1 MTDSARPNPAGNAA
15 GKTRGDPHAGLILE
29 AHPLKVLYAMAVPAV
44 AMMLMFGLNAVMDA
58 VYIGQLLGQ
67 QALAGVSLAFPVTQI
82 TLGLGS
88 LAGIGGGVV
97 LSISIGRG
105 DQDTLR
111 KLPGT
116 CIGIALVVAA
126 LYALLGAGFTEP
138 LVRGMGA
145 RGQLVPIAAGYL
157 RAHAIGGFAAIG
169 GLTLNMLLRGE
180 GKMKLA
186 AMYMAT
192 GLVANLVLTPIF
204 IAVFGWGVAGAAW
217 ATNLGALL
225 GGGLV
230 WLRFARGRASYEV
243 DARHI
248 GLPRK
253 LARRIVKFGVPA
265 MISSSMGLVQAIVV
279 FNMLSRI
286 GTEEDI
292 AFFGAAWRV
301 LLFMLTPL
309 FGLMRAFQ
317 PVAGINY
324 GAGRWDRVK
333 LNYWTFVAAGTLM
346 VLPIWLGMGLYPET
360 TLSVMLPG
368 VEFAPIDLHRFRILI
383 LVLPVQPLVFIA
395 LSLLP
400 AIEQPGKA
408 TLVSVTRQLLFYV
421 PVMLIVPRLAGVSG
435 IYYGATAI
443 DFTCAMWLLAIVL
456 TAFRKGPGEP
466 GAGAGR
472 FIGPSDPWRAGA
484 PVRG

>member
-1 MTDSARPNPAGNAA
+1 MSKPAG
-15 GKTRGDPHAGLILE
+15 RDPHAGLILE
-29 AHPLKVLYAMAVPAV
+29 AHPLKVLWTMAVPAV
-44 AMMLMFGLNAVMDA
+44 AMMLLFGLNSVMDA
-58 VYIGQLLGQ
+58 VYIGQLIGQ

-82 TLGLGS
+82 TLGLGA

-97 LSISIGRG
+97 LSIAIGRG

-116 CIGIALVVAA
+116 CVGIALVVAA
-126 LYALLGAGFTEP
+126 LYALLGTVFTVP
-138 LVRGMGA
+138 VVRGMGA
-145 RGQLVPIAAGYL
+145 TGELVPIAADYL
-157 RAHAIGGFAAIG
+157 WAHSASGFAAIG

-180 GKMKLA
+180 GKMALA
-186 AMYMAT
+186 AKYMAT
-192 GLVANLVLTPIF
+192 GLVANLILTPLF
-204 IAVFGWGVAGAAW
+204 IAGFGWGVAGAAW
-217 ATNLGALL
+217 ATNLGALI

-230 WLRFARGRASYEV
+230 WLRFARGRSSYEV

-248 GLPRK
+248 GLPRR
-253 LARRIVKFGVPA
+253 LAGRIVRFGVPA

-292 AFFGAAWRV
+292 AFYGAAWRV

-324 GAGRWDRVK
+324 GAGRWDRVQR
-333 LNYWTFVAAGTLM
+333 NYWTFVIAGTLM
-346 VLPIWLGMGLYPET
+346 VLPIWLFMGLNPEL
-360 TLSVMLPG
+360 TLSVMLRG
-368 VEFAPIDLHRFRILI
+368 VEFMPEDLHRFRILI
-383 LVLPVQPLVFIA
+383 LVLPVLPLVFTA

-408 TLVSVTRQLLFYV
+408 TVVSVTRQLLFYV
-421 PVMLIVPRLAGVSG
+421 PVMLIVPPIVGVSG

-443 DFTCAMWLLAIVL
+443 DFACAMWLLAIVL
-456 TAFRKGPGEP
+456 STFRKGPGEP

-484 PVRG
+484 PVR

>member
-1 MTDSARPNPAGNAA
+1 MSMESGHR
-15 GKTRGDPHAGLILE
+15 DPHAGLILE
-29 AHPLKVLYAMAVPAV
+29 AHPLRVLRAMAVPAV
-44 AMMLMFGLNAVMDA
+44 MMMLMFGLNSVMDA

-67 QALAGVSLAFPVTQI
+67 QALAGVSLAFPVTQV

-97 LSISIGRG
+97 LSIAIGKG

-116 CIGIALVVAA
+116 CLGIALAMSG
-126 LYALLGAGFTEP
+126 LYALLGVGFTEP

-145 RGQLVPIAAGYL
+145 RGELVPIAADYL
-157 RAHAIGGFAAIG
+157 WAHSAGGFAAIG

-180 GKMKLA
+180 GKMGLA
-186 AMYMAT
+186 ARYMAT
-192 GLVANLVLTPIF
+192 GLAANLILTPLF

-217 ATNLGALL
+217 ATNAGALL

-248 GLPRK
+248 GLPRA
-253 LARRIVKFGVPA
+253 LAGRITKFGVPA
-265 MISSSMGLVQAIVV
+265 MISSSMGIVQAIVV

-292 AFFGAAWRV
+292 AFYGAAWRV
-301 LLFMLTPL
+301 MLFMLTPL

-333 LNYWTFVAAGTLM
+333 LNYWTFVAAGTIM

-368 VEFAPIDLHRFRILI
+368 VEFVPEDLHRFRILI
-383 LVLPVQPLVFIA
+383 LVLPVLPLVFTA

-408 TLVSVTRQLLFYV
+408 TMVSVTRQLLLYV
-421 PVMLIVPRLAGVSG
+421 PVMLIVPPMVGISG

-443 DFTCAMWLLAIVL
+443 DFACAMWLLVIVL
-456 TAFRKGPGEP
+456 IAFKQGPGEP

-472 FIGPSDPWRAGA
+472 VIGPSDPWRAGA

>member
-1 MTDSARPNPAGNAA
+1 
-15 GKTRGDPHAGLILE
+15 
-29 AHPLKVLYAMAVPAV
+29 MAVPAV
-44 AMMLMFGLNAVMDA
+44 AMMLLFGLNAVMDA
-58 VYIGQLLGQ
+58 VYIGQLIGQ

-82 TLGLGS
+82 TLGLGA

-97 LSISIGRG
+97 LSIAIGRG

-116 CIGIALVVAA
+116 CVGIALVVAA
-126 LYALLGAGFTEP
+126 LYALLGTVFTVP
-138 LVRGMGA
+138 VVRGMGA
-145 RGQLVPIAAGYL
+145 TGELVPIAADYL
-157 RAHAIGGFAAIG
+157 WAHSASGFAAIG

-180 GKMKLA
+180 GKMALA
-186 AMYMAT
+186 AKYMAT
-192 GLVANLVLTPIF
+192 GLVANLILTPLF
-204 IAVFGWGVAGAAW
+204 IAGFGWGVAGAAW
-217 ATNLGALL
+217 ATNLGALI

-230 WLRFARGRASYEV
+230 WLRFARGRSSYEV

-248 GLPRK
+248 GLPRR
-253 LARRIVKFGVPA
+253 LAGRIVRFGVPA

-292 AFFGAAWRV
+292 AFYGAAWRV

-324 GAGRWDRVK
+324 GAGRWDRVQS
-333 LNYWTFVAAGTLM
+333 NYWTFVIAGTLM
-346 VLPIWLGMGLYPET
+346 VLPIWLFMGLNPEL
-360 TLSVMLPG
+360 TLSVMLRG
-368 VEFAPIDLHRFRILI
+368 VEFTPEDLHRFRILI
-383 LVLPVQPLVFIA
+383 LVLPVLPLVFTA

-408 TLVSVTRQLLFYV
+408 TTVSVVRQLLLYV
-421 PVMLIVPRLAGVSG
+421 PVMLIVPPMVGISG

-456 TAFRKGPGEP
+456 STFRKGPGEP

>member
-1 MTDSARPNPAGNAA
+1 VSVTAAEPKPAAR
-15 GKTRGDPHAGLILE
+15 DPHAGLILD
-29 AHPLKVLYAMAVPAV
+29 AGPFKVLYAMAVPAV
-44 AMMLMFGLNAVMDA
+44 AMMLLFGLNSVMDA
-58 VYIGQLLGQ
+58 VYIGQLIGQ
-67 QALAGVSLAFPVTQI
+67 QALAGVSLAFPITQI

-97 LSISIGRG
+97 LSIAIGRG
-105 DQDTLR
+105 DVATLR

-116 CIGIALVVAA
+116 CLGIALAVSAM
-126 LYALLGAGFTEP
+126 YALLGVGLTEP

-145 RGQLVPIAAGYL
+145 RGELVPIAADYL
-157 RAHAIGGFAAIG
+157 RAHALGGFAAIG

-180 GKMKLA
+180 GKMALA
-186 AMYMAT
+186 AWFMAA
-192 GLVANLVLTPIF
+192 GLISNLILTPVF
-204 IAVFGWGVAGAAW
+204 IAVFDWGVAGAAW

-230 WLRFARGRASYEV
+230 WLRYARGQASFAV
-243 DARHI
+243 DARYI
-248 GLPRK
+248 GLPRR
-253 LARRIVKFGVPA
+253 LAGRITRMGVPA

-279 FNMLSRI
+279 FNVLSRI
-286 GTEEDI
+286 GTEQDI
-292 AFFGAAWRV
+292 AFYGAAWRV

-324 GAGRWDRVK
+324 GAGRWDRVQRH
-333 LNYWTFVAAGTLM
+333 YWTFVAAGTVM
-346 VLPIWLGMGLYPET
+346 VVPIWLFMGVNPEL

-368 VEFAPIDLHRFRILI
+368 VEFLPEDLYRFRVLI
-383 LVLPVQPLVFIA
+383 LVLPVLPLVFTA

-400 AIEQPGKA
+400 AVEQPGKA
-408 TLVSVTRQLLFYV
+408 TLVSVTRQLLLYV
-421 PVMLIVPRLAGVSG
+421 PIMLLVPPLIGITG
-435 IYYGATAI
+435 IYYSATAI
-443 DFTCAMWLLAIVL
+443 DFACAMWLLVIVL
-456 TAFRKGPGEP
+456 SVFRNGPGDP

-472 FIGPSDPWRAGA
+472 YIGPSDPWRAGA

>member
-1 MTDSARPNPAGNAA
+1 MSAKSSGR
-15 GKTRGDPHAGLILE
+15 DPHAGLILE
-29 AHPLKVLYAMAVPAV
+29 GHPLKVLRVMAVPAV
-44 AMMLMFGLNAVMDA
+44 AMMLMFGLNSVMDA

-97 LSISIGRG
+97 LSIAIGRG

-111 KLPGT
+111 RLPGT
-116 CIGIALVVAA
+116 CLGIALVVSG
-126 LYALLGAGFTEP
+126 LYALLGVGLTEP

-145 RGQLVPIAAGYL
+145 RGELVPIASDYL
-157 RAHAIGGFAAIG
+157 WAHSAGGFAAIG

-180 GKMKLA
+180 GKMALA
-186 AMYMAT
+186 AKYMAS
-192 GLVANLVLTPIF
+192 GLLANLVLTPLF
-204 IAVFGWGVAGAAW
+204 IAGFGWGVAGAAW
-217 ATNLGALL
+217 ATNAGALL

-230 WLRFARGRASYEV
+230 WLRFARGRASYDV
-243 DARHI
+243 DASYL
-248 GLPRK
+248 GLPRG
-253 LARRIVKFGVPA
+253 LAGRIARLGVPA
-265 MISSSMGLVQAIVV
+265 MISSSMGIVQAIVV

-292 AFFGAAWRV
+292 AFYGAAWRV

-324 GAGRWDRVK
+324 GAGRWDRVQMH
-333 LNYWTFVAAGTLM
+333 YWVFVAAGSAM
-346 VLPIWLGMGLYPET
+346 VFPIWLFMGLNPET

-368 VEFAPIDLHRFRILI
+368 VDFSALDLGRFRVLI
-383 LVLPVQPLVFIA
+383 LVLPVLPLVFTA

-408 TLVSVTRQLLFYV
+408 TMVSVTRQLLLYV
-421 PVMLIVPRLAGVSG
+421 PVMLLVPPIVGISG

-443 DFTCAMWLLAIVL
+443 DFACAMWLLAIVL
-456 TAFRKGPGEP
+456 TTFRKGPGEP

-484 PVRG
+484 PVR

>member
-1 MTDSARPNPAGNAA
+1 VSQGDRDGAA
-15 GKTRGDPHAGLILE
+15 ATAQRDPHAGLILE
-29 AHPLKVLYAMAVPAV
+29 AHPLKVLRVMAVPAV
-44 AMMLMFGLNAVMDA
+44 AMMLMFGLNSVMDA

-67 QALAGVSLAFPVTQI
+67 QALAGVSMAFPMTQI

-97 LSISIGRG
+97 LSIAIGRG

-111 KLPGT
+111 RLPGA
-116 CIGIALVVAA
+116 CVGIALVVAG

-145 RGQLVPIAAGYL
+145 RGELVPIAGAYL
-157 RAHAIGGFAAIG
+157 RAHALGGFAAIG

-180 GKMKLA
+180 GKMALA
-186 AMYMAT
+186 AKYMAT
-192 GLVANLVLTPIF
+192 GLAANLILTPIF
-204 IAVFGWGVAGAAW
+204 IAVLDWGVTGAAW
-217 ATNLGALL
+217 ATNAGALL
-225 GGGLV
+225 GGALV
-230 WLRFARGRASYEV
+230 WLRFARGRASYAV
-243 DARHI
+243 DARYI
-248 GLPRK
+248 GLPRV
-253 LARRIVKFGVPA
+253 LAGRITKFGVPA

-279 FNMLSRI
+279 FNMLSAI

-292 AFFGAAWRV
+292 AFYGAAWRV

-333 LNYWTFVAAGTLM
+333 MHYWVFVAAGSAL
-346 VLPIWLGMGLYPET
+346 VFPIWVFMGLNPEAV
-360 TLSVMLPG
+360 LAVMLPG
-368 VEFAPIDLHRFRILI
+368 IEFSDLDLGRFRVLI
-383 LVLPVQPLVFIA
+383 LVLPVLPLVFTS

-400 AIEQPGKA
+400 AIERPGQA
-408 TLVSVTRQLLFYV
+408 TLVSVTRQLGFYV
-421 PVMLIVPRLAGVSG
+421 PVMLIVPPLVGVSG

-443 DFTCAMWLLAIVL
+443 DFVCTAWLLAIVL
-456 TAFRKGPGEP
+456 SAFRAGPRDP
-466 GAGAGR
+466 GSGQGR
-472 FIGPSDPWRAGA
+472 YVGPSDPWRAGA

>member
-1 MTDSARPNPAGNAA
+1 MTTKAR
-15 GKTRGDPHAGLILE
+15 DPHAGLILE
-29 AHPLKVLYAMAVPAV
+29 AHPLRVLRAMAVPAV
-44 AMMLMFGLNAVMDA
+44 MMMLMFGLNSVMDA

-67 QALAGVSLAFPVTQI
+67 QALAGVSLAFPVTQV

-97 LSISIGRG
+97 LSIAIGKG

-116 CIGIALVVAA
+116 CLGIALAVSA
-126 LYALLGAGFTEP
+126 LYALAGTGFTEL

-145 RGQLVPIAAGYL
+145 RGDLVPIAADYL
-157 RAHAIGGFAAIG
+157 WAHSAGGFAAIG

-180 GKMKLA
+180 GKMTLA
-186 AMYMAT
+186 AKYMAT
-192 GLVANLVLTPIF
+192 GLAANLVLTPLF
-204 IAVFGWGVAGAAW
+204 IAVFDWGVAGAAW
-217 ATNLGALL
+217 ATNAGALL

-230 WLRFARGRASYEV
+230 WLRFARGKASYEV
-243 DARHI
+243 DAGHI
-248 GLPRK
+248 GLPK
-253 LARRIVKFGVPA
+253 ILAARIAKFGVPA
-265 MISSSMGLVQAIVV
+265 MISSSMGIVQAIVV

-292 AFFGAAWRV
+292 AFYGASWRV

-333 LNYWTFVAAGTLM
+333 LHYWVFVGAGTLM
-346 VLPIWLGMGLYPET
+346 VFPIWVFMGLNPEA

-368 VEFAPIDLHRFRILI
+368 VEFSDLDLGRFRILI
-383 LVLPVQPLVFIA
+383 LVLPVLPLVFTA

-408 TLVSVTRQLLFYV
+408 TMVSVTRQLFLYV
-421 PVMLIVPRLAGVSG
+421 PVMLLVPPMVGISG

-443 DFTCAMWLLAIVL
+443 DFACAMWLLAIVL
-456 TAFRKGPGEP
+456 TTFRRGPGEP

-472 FIGPSDPWRAGA
+472 VIGPSDPWRAGA
-484 PVRG
+484 PIRG

>member
-1 MTDSARPNPAGNAA
+1 MSNTPAR
-15 GKTRGDPHAGLILE
+15 DPHAGLILE
-29 AHPLKVLYAMAVPAV
+29 AHPLKVLRAMAVPAV
-44 AMMLMFGLNAVMDA
+44 AMMLMFGLNSVMDA

-67 QALAGVSLAFPVTQI
+67 QALAGVSLAFPVTQV

-88 LAGIGGGVV
+88 LAGIGGAVV

-116 CIGIALVVAA
+116 CIGIALVVSG

-138 LVRGMGA
+138 VVRGMGA
-145 RGQLVPIAAGYL
+145 RGELVPIASDYL
-157 RAHAIGGFAAIG
+157 WAHSAGGFAAIG

-180 GKMKLA
+180 GKMALA
-186 AMYMAT
+186 AKYMAS

-204 IAVFGWGVAGAAW
+204 IGVFGWGVAGAAW

-230 WLRFARGRASYEV
+230 WVRFARGKASYQV
-243 DARHI
+243 DAMHI
-248 GLPRK
+248 GLPTK
-253 LARRIVKFGVPA
+253 LARRIVKLGVPA

-292 AFFGAAWRV
+292 AFSGAAWRV
-301 LLFMLTPL
+301 MLFMLTPL

-324 GAGRWDRVK
+324 GASRWDRVK
-333 LNYWTFVAAGTLM
+333 LHYWTFVAVGTLT
-346 VLPIWLGMGLYPET
+346 VLPIWIFMGMYPEL
-360 TLSVMLPG
+360 TLSVMLRG
-368 VEFAPIDLHRFRILI
+368 IEFAPVDLHRFRVLI
-383 LVLPVQPLVFIA
+383 LVLPVLPLVFTA

-408 TLVSVTRQLLFYV
+408 TLVSVTRQLLLYV
-421 PVMLIVPRLAGVSG
+421 PVMLLVPPVFGISG
-435 IYYGATAI
+435 INYGATAI
-443 DFTCAMWLLAIVL
+443 DFACTLWLLAIVI
-456 TAFRKGPGEP
+456 TTFRKGPGEP

>member
-1 MTDSARPNPAGNAA
+1 MSATSAG
-15 GKTRGDPHAGLILE
+15 RDPHAGLILD

-67 QALAGVSLAFPVTQI
+67 QALAGVSLAFPITQV

-97 LSISIGRG
+97 LSIAIGRG

-116 CIGIALVVAA
+116 CIGIALAVSG
-126 LYALLGAGFTEP
+126 LYALLGVGFTEP
-138 LVRGMGA
+138 LVQGMGA
-145 RGQLVPIAAGYL
+145 RGELVPLASDYL
-157 RAHAIGGFAAIG
+157 RAHSAGGFAAIG

-180 GKMKLA
+180 GKMALA
-186 AMYMAT
+186 AKYMAT
-192 GLVANLVLTPIF
+192 GLAANLILTPVF

-230 WLRFARGRASYEV
+230 WLRFARGRASYAV
-243 DARHI
+243 DARYV

-253 LARRIVKFGVPA
+253 LAGRITKLGVPA

-279 FNMLSRI
+279 FNMLARI

-292 AFFGAAWRV
+292 AFYGAAWRV

-333 LNYWTFVAAGTLM
+333 LNYWTFVGAGTLM
-346 VLPIWLGMGLYPET
+346 VLPIWLGMGLYPEA
-360 TLSVMLPG
+360 TLAVMLPG
-368 VEFAPIDLHRFRILI
+368 VEFMPQDLHRFRILI
-383 LVLPVQPLVFIA
+383 LVLPVLPLVFTA

-408 TLVSVTRQLLFYV
+408 TMVSVSRQLLLYV
-421 PVMLIVPRLAGVSG
+421 PVMLLVPPMVGISG

-443 DFTCAMWLLAIVL
+443 DFTCAMWLLVIVI
-456 TAFRKGPGEP
+456 TTFRKGPGEP
-466 GAGAGR
+466 SAGAGR